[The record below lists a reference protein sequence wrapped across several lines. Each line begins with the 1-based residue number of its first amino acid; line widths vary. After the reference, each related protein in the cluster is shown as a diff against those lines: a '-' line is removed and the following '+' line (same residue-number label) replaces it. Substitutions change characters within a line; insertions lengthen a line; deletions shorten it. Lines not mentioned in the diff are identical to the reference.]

1 MRNRSSMKSSR
12 LNDIK
17 YEISWKGICT
27 QSLLLL
33 GVLVYLFKKI
43 ISTFLFKINENTNKR
58 DIV

>member
-1 MRNRSSMKSSR
+1 MKSSR

-43 ISTFLFKINENTNKR
+43 ISAFLFKINENTNKR

>member
-1 MRNRSSMKSSR
+1 MKSSR

-17 YEISWKGICT
+17 YEISWKGT

>member
-17 YEISWKGICT
+17 YEISWKGT

-43 ISTFLFKINENTNKR
+43 ISAFLFKINENTNKR